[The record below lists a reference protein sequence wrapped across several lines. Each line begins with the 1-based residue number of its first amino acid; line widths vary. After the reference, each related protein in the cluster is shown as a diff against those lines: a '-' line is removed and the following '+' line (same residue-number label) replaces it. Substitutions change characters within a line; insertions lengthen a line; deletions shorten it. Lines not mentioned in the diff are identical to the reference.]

1 MSTVI
6 TDPYSTDRIWL
17 EYKEKQSLEKDKKA
31 LAAVLATEEGRWL
44 FERLLEIAAYRAN
57 VFTGNSFTYYNE
69 GRRSVGV
76 ESNNKIVQLLG
87 MQGVNLRQKAEREH
101 IAFMEKQWRL
111 FKNDPNER

>member
-6 TDPYSTDRIWL
+6 TDPYSSDRVWL
-17 EYKEKQSLEKDKKA
+17 KYKEKQCLEKDKKA

-44 FERLLEIAAYRAN
+44 LERLLDTAAYRAN

-76 ESNNKIVQLLG
+76 DINNKIVQLLG

-101 IAFMEKQWRL
+101 IAFTEKQWRL
-111 FKNDPNER
+111 FKHDSDER